1 MHVRLL
7 LALQEI
13 RAARDEA
20 VRSARKEAQRQEE
33 RLASQLGLTQQLQRE
48 AHSRMARLHSSM
60 SYTRFPHAP
69 PSASR
74 LQTTHSTHIPPTH
87 RLHTATKPHS
97 DWPKL
102 SHRALGDPSQ

>member
-69 PSASR
+69 PYCE
-74 LQTTHSTHIPPTH
+74 PTPH
-87 RLHTATKPHS
+87 TLHTYRQHTAYTATKPHS

>member
-1 MHVRLL
+1 MHTHTACTPTLHAHPHRMHLRLL

-48 AHSRMARLHSSM
+48 AHSRM
-60 SYTRFPHAP
+60 
-69 PSASR
+69 SR
-74 LQTTHSTHIPPTH
+74 
-87 RLHTATKPHS
+87 
-97 DWPKL
+97 
-102 SHRALGDPSQ
+102 

>member
-1 MHVRLL
+1 MHLRLL

-48 AHSRMARLHSSM
+48 AHSRM
-60 SYTRFPHAP
+60 
-69 PSASR
+69 SR
-74 LQTTHSTHIPPTH
+74 
-87 RLHTATKPHS
+87 
-97 DWPKL
+97 
-102 SHRALGDPSQ
+102 